1 MTRATAPFIALAL
14 LCAISLT
21 SCLTAGHKE
30 MRISLN
36 PDGRSGSAIIL
47 FTRIHSEASSD
58 TADQTKEDFNS
69 LISEYYQGKKL
80 TDLFPNISNVKKR
93 LFLDGQELAGE
104 LTFDFANIADLGF
117 YRFHNSGPFMYY
129 TLADGYFSSG
139 IFEASN
145 GTYGGE
151 KMPFVFWDE
160 TTRDF
165 FVKVALSQA
174 QAPERS
180 LVPLYKA
187 WAKK

>member
-1 MTRATAPFIALAL
+1 MIRPTAQFVAFAL
-14 LCAISLT
+14 LLAATLS

-30 MRISLN
+30 MRVSLN
-36 PDGRSGSAIIL
+36 PDGKSGSAVIL
-47 FTRIHSEASSD
+47 FTRIHSEASND
-58 TADQTKEDFNS
+58 TADQTKDDFNS

-93 LFLDGQELAGE
+93 LFLDGNELAGE

-117 YRFHNSGPFMYY
+117 FRYKNSGPFMYY

-139 IFEASN
+139 VFEASN
-145 GTYGGE
+145 GSFGGD
-151 KMPFVFWDE
+151 KMPLVFWDE
-160 TTRDF
+160 SSRDF

-180 LVPLYKA
+180 LVPLYKT